1 MDHVRRRFFH
11 HRVSAGTSSSDWSA
25 LLWINVVH
33 NKVLYRGG
41 LEDITKLTEINIPV
55 NFDEIKQFSSNT
67 TPRVRR
73 IQKGLRIVRMRV
85 PSIRD
90 SYTEHF
96 SSCLTRI
103 RVPEVEHE
111 AIIESIFRAVDI
123 ASTPDLPINVAVWDI
138 TEVPPDFPRPRG
150 AASLTAIQALEQL
163 QLTEADGEQ
172 VVIKTPSLSSIQALE
187 QLQLTQAQV
196 EQAILQTPSCPI
208 CFNDFDLSPKD
219 GITRLPC
226 SHHYHLHCILQWL
239 QKSHVCPMCRYPLPT
254 DEHAQH
260 PN

>member
-1 MDHVRRRFFH
+1 M
-11 HRVSAGTSSSDWSA
+11 SSFDWTIS
-25 LLWINVVH
+25 LWINVAH
-33 NKVLYRGG
+33 YKVLYRGG
-41 LEDITKLTEINIPV
+41 LEDITKLKEIHIPV

-67 TPRVRR
+67 AARVRHVQR
-73 IQKGLRIVRMRV
+73 GLRVVPMRM

-90 SYTEHF
+90 MYTEHF
-96 SSCLTRI
+96 SSALTEI
-103 RVPEVEHE
+103 RVPEDEHE
-111 AIIESIFRAVDI
+111 AITESIFRAVDI
-123 ASTPDLPINVAVWDI
+123 ASTPNLPINVAVWDV
-138 TEVPPDFPRPRG
+138 TEVPPDFPRPGG

-163 QLTEADGEQ
+163 QPTETDGEQ
-172 VVIKTPSLSSIQALE
+172 AVIKMPSLSSIQALE
-187 QLQLTQAQV
+187 QLQLTQAEV
-196 EQAILQTPSCPI
+196 KQAILQTPSCPI

-239 QKSHVCPMCRYPLPT
+239 RKSHVCPMCRYPLPT